1 MNCKAQGRTV
11 KDFAKHV
18 QGTAVL
24 NTIFKEYGPWSG
36 DLHTRELG
44 SLVAWE
50 TGPVTGY
57 ALESTQQRGRM
68 FVGPGDEVYTDM
80 VRPSC

>member
-1 MNCKAQGRTV
+1 M
-11 KDFAKHV
+11 
-18 QGTAVL
+18 
-24 NTIFKEYGPWSG
+24 NTIFKEYGPWAG
-36 DLHTRELG
+36 DLNTRELG

-68 FVGPGDEVYTDM
+68 FVGPGDEVYEDM
-80 VRPSC
+80 VSLSWHIHYTCDAPSPLCTV